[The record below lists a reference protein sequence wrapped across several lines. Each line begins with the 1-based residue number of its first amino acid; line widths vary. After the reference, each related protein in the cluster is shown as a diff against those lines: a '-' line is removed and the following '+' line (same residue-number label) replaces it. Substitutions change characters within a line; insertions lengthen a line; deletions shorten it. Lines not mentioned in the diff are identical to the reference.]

1 MSRTPPDL
9 DDERAGNHTQ
19 ALQAAGADYAPF
31 GRWLDGELEKLVAR
45 WIHLAAPAAARRE
58 QVLRRLRR

>member
-1 MSRTPPDL
+1 MSHASNDPAE
-9 DDERAGNHTQ
+9 ERPGNQ
-19 ALQAAGADYAPF
+19 VGALPIGSADYAPF

-45 WIHLAAPAAARRE
+45 WAHLAAPASARRD